1 MKINYQNLEKKINVK
16 FKNANLLSQSLT
28 HKSFDSNK
36 NNEKIEFLGDR
47 VLGLVIAKKL
57 LEIYPDEKE
66 GILDKKF
73 ASLVNKKTCL
83 EIAQNINLDK
93 FILTFNPNNKK
104 VKIEDKIISDSCE
117 ALIGAVYLDKGFN
130 TAEKVILDLW
140 KNHIKKSVITHIDAK
155 TKLQELTL
163 KNFKKLPTYKLI
175 SNTGPRHKPL
185 FKVGVKLPNTKYFIS
200 TGKSKK
206 DAEQNAALE
215 CLKYINWLFMNW
227 IDEGFLIS
235 KNRYSENSLIV
246 ELYTKDHGK
255 TSGIIFGGTSKKIK
269 NYLQIGNKLHI
280 NYNSKNDNRIGYFKI
295 EIISAYSPLY
305 FDHKQK
311 LLCITSATNLIK
323 ILTAESQV
331 NIEVY
336 KLIDSIFLIL
346 KDKDWLK
353 KYIFWELE
361 LLKLLGY
368 DLELKNLVTKD
379 IVNNETVY
387 YANSSNEKKYVPN
400 FLVERDLEVNDDK
413 ILLNGLKLVGDYLDK
428 TILKPNNI
436 NYPNSRLLFIN
447 SFK

>member
-1 MKINYQNLEKKINVK
+1 MKINYQNLEKKINIK
-16 FKNANLLSQSLT
+16 FKNINLLIQSLT

-36 NNEKIEFLGDR
+36 NNEKVEFLGDR

-206 DAEQNAALE
+206 DAEQNAAIQ
-215 CLKYINWLFMNW
+215 CLKYIN
-227 IDEGFLIS
+227 
-235 KNRYSENSLIV
+235 
-246 ELYTKDHGK
+246 
-255 TSGIIFGGTSKKIK
+255 
-269 NYLQIGNKLHI
+269 
-280 NYNSKNDNRIGYFKI
+280 
-295 EIISAYSPLY
+295 
-305 FDHKQK
+305 
-311 LLCITSATNLIK
+311 
-323 ILTAESQV
+323 
-331 NIEVY
+331 
-336 KLIDSIFLIL
+336 
-346 KDKDWLK
+346 
-353 KYIFWELE
+353 
-361 LLKLLGY
+361 
-368 DLELKNLVTKD
+368 
-379 IVNNETVY
+379 
-387 YANSSNEKKYVPN
+387 
-400 FLVERDLEVNDDK
+400 
-413 ILLNGLKLVGDYLDK
+413 
-428 TILKPNNI
+428 
-436 NYPNSRLLFIN
+436 
-447 SFK
+447 